1 MAFSGDTIPVDFAT
15 LNEMQAVATLVR
27 AVQNSI
33 GEARRR
39 ALRGESDL
47 AHTVEL

>member
-1 MAFSGDTIPVDFAT
+1 MAISGDTLPVDFAT

-27 AVQNSI
+27 GVQSAI

-47 AHTVEL
+47 VHTGEL